1 MYSGIG
7 LIYTRIILVYS
18 STRIDETN
26 HQRNSCQR
34 HGTFVVVLVT
44 TLSL

>member
-7 LIYTRIILVYS
+7 LIYIILVYS